1 MSIADEIKQTYRQGG
16 TLTRLLLINIGVFV
30 AYGLVRLVL
39 FAAGHTAS
47 HAYTHL
53 LAVPANLRELLLR
66 PWTLLTY
73 MFFHEDLFHIIFN
86 MLWLWWFGQL
96 FMQSHTGR
104 QLRGVY
110 LLGGLSGA
118 ALFILAYNVLPA
130 FNSHG
135 ALALGASA
143 SVMAVVFAVAV
154 RHPNQPIGLLLIGTV
169 RLKYLALATVLID
182 LVSIPASN
190 AGGHIAHLG
199 GALFGFAFARM
210 LAKGRDITRLPLAR
224 KQQTQS
230 TNWPFGQQSKPK
242 QTLSEQQLNHILD
255 KISRSGYDSL
265 TRAEKK
271 ALFQFKDKSDA

>member
-1 MSIADEIKQTYRQGG
+1 MSIADEIKRTYRQGG

-30 AYGLVRLVL
+30 AYGLVQLAL
-39 FAAGHTAS
+39 FVAGSPAN

-53 LAVPANLRELLLR
+53 LAVPADLRQLLLH

-73 MFFHEDLFHIIFN
+73 MFFHEELFHIIFN

-118 ALFILAYNVLPA
+118 LLFILAYNLLPA
-130 FNSHG
+130 FNAHG
-135 ALALGASA
+135 AMALGASA

-154 RHPNQPIGLLLIGTV
+154 RHPNQPIGLLFIGTV

-199 GALFGFAFARM
+199 GALFGFIFARQ
-210 LAKGRDITRLPLAR
+210 LAKGRDLSQLPFSR
-224 KQQTQS
+224 KQQAQANS
-230 TNWPFGQQSKPK
+230 WPFGQQSKPK
-242 QTLSEQQLNHILD
+242 QTLSEQQLNQILD

-265 TRAEKK
+265 SRAEKK
-271 ALFQFKDKSDA
+271 ALFKFKDQSDA